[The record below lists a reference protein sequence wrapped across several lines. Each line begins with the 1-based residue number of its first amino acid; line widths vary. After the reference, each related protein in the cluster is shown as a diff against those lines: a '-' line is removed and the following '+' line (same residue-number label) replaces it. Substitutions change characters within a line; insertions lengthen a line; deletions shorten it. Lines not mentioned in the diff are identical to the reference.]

1 MIEDPEAEQIT
12 VETRITESKI
22 VAKSSGVSSS
32 RQKFI
37 VDISLG
43 KAARFDVGCH
53 LLCSTYLTETW
64 KTQMAV
70 VSCATSVL

>member
-43 KAARFDVGCH
+43 KAARFEVGCQ
-53 LLCSTYLTETW
+53 C
-64 KTQMAV
+64 
-70 VSCATSVL
+70 CARHI

>member
-1 MIEDPEAEQIT
+1 MLEIEEVTIEDPEAEQIT

-43 KAARFDVGCH
+43 KAARF
-53 LLCSTYLTETW
+53 E
-64 KTQMAV
+64 TQMAV